1 MHPEVEY
8 FLSQLLNGLSM
19 GSMYAMIA
27 VGYSMVYSLLYLVN
41 FAHGD
46 LYVFGTFVVFSFAS
60 MGFPIFAAMILG
72 GLVAGLIGM
81 TIEKTIYRPVREANR
96 IVPMISALGASLI
109 LKTVAQIIWGPEALA
124 FPSLIKHGYVKI
136 GTFMIQYQQ
145 ILVLCVALIF
155 MLLLT
160 FVMTKTK
167 IGKATQCIM
176 QNIPVSTLMG
186 IPANKIIVAI
196 YGLGGFI
203 GVIGGVM
210 FSSYYN
216 MISIDMGIWGTVKA
230 WAAAMLG
237 GVGSFY
243 GAFFGGIILGVSE
256 SLAGAYISTGFKDA
270 LGYVIIVL
278 ILVFKPNGLFG
289 KEKVDK
295 V

>member
-1 MHPEVEY
+1 MHPELEY
-8 FLSQLLNGLSM
+8 FLSQILNGLSM

-27 VGYSMVYSLLYLVN
+27 VGYSMVYSLLFLVN

-46 LYVFGTFVVFSFAS
+46 LYVFGTFVVFSFAA
-60 MGFPIFAAMILG
+60 MGFPMIAAIVLG

-96 IVPMISALGASLI
+96 IVPMISALGAALI
-109 LKTVAQIIWGPEALA
+109 LRTIAQIVWGPEALA
-124 FPSLIKHGYVKI
+124 FPSLIKHGYFRI
-136 GTFMIQYQQ
+136 GGFMIQHQQ
-145 ILVLCVALIF
+145 VLILSVALVF
-155 MLLLT
+155 MLILT
-160 FVMTKTK
+160 FVMEKTK

-186 IPANKIIVAI
+186 IPANKIIIAI
-196 YGLGGFI
+196 YGLGGFV

-243 GAFFGGIILGVSE
+243 GAFFGGILLGITE
-256 SLAGAYISTGFKDA
+256 SMAGAYISTGFKDA

-278 ILVFKPNGLFG
+278 ILVFRPNGLFG

>member
-145 ILVLCVALIF
+145 IF
-155 MLLLT
+155 
-160 FVMTKTK
+160 
-167 IGKATQCIM
+167 
-176 QNIPVSTLMG
+176 
-186 IPANKIIVAI
+186 
-196 YGLGGFI
+196 
-203 GVIGGVM
+203 GVM
-210 FSSYYN
+210 CRIDIYALVDFCHDKNKDRKSDAMHYAEYPSFNINGYSSKQNHRCYL
-216 MISIDMGIWGTVKA
+216 W
-230 WAAAMLG
+230 
-237 GVGSFY
+237 
-243 GAFFGGIILGVSE
+243 FGRLYRCNRWCDV
-256 SLAGAYISTGFKDA
+256 L
-270 LGYVIIVL
+270 L
-278 ILVFKPNGLFG
+278 ILQH
-289 KEKVDK
+289 DQY
-295 V
+295 